1 MRDRMNE
8 RALKVLEQYE
18 LEVGQLRRGRG
29 SYIFDTP
36 QGLRMLCD
44 CTCSEHKAEFQNRV
58 MERMREGGYQ
68 RVDRIVQNREGKLVS
83 EDRDGSR
90 YLVRE
95 WYVGRECDTASES
108 EILAAVE
115 NLARIHQLMQL
126 PDEPELIESFSAPP
140 LTKSLQAQNAELRKI
155 RSFIRRRNQKGSFER
170 LFLQCFPAY
179 YAQAEEALGR
189 LEECGGDGDHPE
201 RTGSVCHGDYDHHH
215 VLLCG
220 YEMATTDFSKCRY
233 DCQITDLYRFMRK
246 ILEKHDWNQRL
257 GMRMLEQ
264 YMRTRPMTAKERRLL
279 YIRMRYPEK
288 FRKLANYYYAGNK
301 AWISGRFLEKLEV
314 LNAQAEKQEAFVRML
329 ER

>member
-1 MRDRMNE
+1 M
-8 RALKVLEQYE
+8 
-18 LEVGQLRRGRG
+18 
-29 SYIFDTP
+29 
-36 QGLRMLCD
+36 
-44 CTCSEHKAEFQNRV
+44 
-58 MERMREGGYQ
+58 
-68 RVDRIVQNREGKLVS
+68 
-83 EDRDGSR
+83 
-90 YLVRE
+90 
-95 WYVGRECDTASES
+95 
-108 EILAAVE
+108 
-115 NLARIHQLMQL
+115 
-126 PDEPELIESFSAPP
+126 
-140 LTKSLQAQNAELRKI
+140 
-155 RSFIRRRNQKGSFER
+155 
-170 LFLQCFPAY
+170 
-179 YAQAEEALGR
+179 
-189 LEECGGDGDHPE
+189 
-201 RTGSVCHGDYDHHH
+201 
-215 VLLCG
+215 LLCG

>member
-1 MRDRMNE
+1 
-8 RALKVLEQYE
+8 
-18 LEVGQLRRGRG
+18 
-29 SYIFDTP
+29 
-36 QGLRMLCD
+36 
-44 CTCSEHKAEFQNRV
+44 
-58 MERMREGGYQ
+58 
-68 RVDRIVQNREGKLVS
+68 
-83 EDRDGSR
+83 
-90 YLVRE
+90 
-95 WYVGRECDTASES
+95 
-108 EILAAVE
+108 
-115 NLARIHQLMQL
+115 MQL

-140 LTKSLQAQNAELRKI
+140 LTKTLQAQNAELRKI

-189 LEECGGDGDHPE
+189 LEECGGMGIIRSAQAASAME
-201 RTGSVCHGDYDHHH
+201 T
-215 VLLCG
+215 
-220 YEMATTDFSKCRY
+220 MTTTMCCCAAMRWRRLIFPNAGMTVRS
-233 DCQITDLYRFMRK
+233 QIYTDSC
-246 ILEKHDWNQRL
+246 EKFLREHDWNQRL

>member
-29 SYIFDTP
+29 SYMFDTP

-83 EDRDGSR
+83 EDRD
-90 YLVRE
+90 
-95 WYVGRECDTASES
+95 DTASES

-140 LTKSLQAQNAELRKI
+140 LTKTLQAQNAELRKI
-155 RSFIRRRNQKGSFER
+155 RSFIRRR
-170 LFLQCFPAY
+170 FL
-179 YAQAEEALGR
+179 
-189 LEECGGDGDHPE
+189 
-201 RTGSVCHGDYDHHH
+201 
-215 VLLCG
+215 
-220 YEMATTDFSKCRY
+220 
-233 DCQITDLYRFMRK
+233 
-246 ILEKHDWNQRL
+246 
-257 GMRMLEQ
+257 
-264 YMRTRPMTAKERRLL
+264 
-279 YIRMRYPEK
+279 
-288 FRKLANYYYAGNK
+288 
-301 AWISGRFLEKLEV
+301 
-314 LNAQAEKQEAFVRML
+314 
-329 ER
+329 

>member
-1 MRDRMNE
+1 MNE

-29 SYIFDTP
+29 SYMFDTP

-126 PDEPELIESFSAPP
+126 PDEPELIESCARSVPLSAGATRRDR
-140 LTKSLQAQNAELRKI
+140 LNVYFCNASRLIMRRRRKRLGGWRSAEGMGII
-155 RSFIRRRNQKGSFER
+155 RS
-170 LFLQCFPAY
+170 
-179 YAQAEEALGR
+179 AQAAFAME
-189 LEECGGDGDHPE
+189 
-201 RTGSVCHGDYDHHH
+201 T
-215 VLLCG
+215 
-220 YEMATTDFSKCRY
+220 MTTIMCCCAAMRWRRPIFPNAGMTVRS
-233 DCQITDLYRFMRK
+233 QICTDSC
-246 ILEKHDWNQRL
+246 
-257 GMRMLEQ
+257 
-264 YMRTRPMTAKERRLL
+264 
-279 YIRMRYPEK
+279 EK
-288 FRKLANYYYAGNK
+288 FLRNTTGTSGLACGCWNSTCGH
-301 AWISGRFLEKLEV
+301 V
-314 LNAQAEKQEAFVRML
+314 P
-329 ER
+329 

>member
-1 MRDRMNE
+1 MNE

-29 SYIFDTP
+29 SYMFDTP

-140 LTKSLQAQNAELRKI
+140 LTKSL
-155 RSFIRRRNQKGSFER
+155 
-170 LFLQCFPAY
+170 
-179 YAQAEEALGR
+179 
-189 LEECGGDGDHPE
+189 
-201 RTGSVCHGDYDHHH
+201 
-215 VLLCG
+215 
-220 YEMATTDFSKCRY
+220 
-233 DCQITDLYRFMRK
+233 
-246 ILEKHDWNQRL
+246 
-257 GMRMLEQ
+257 
-264 YMRTRPMTAKERRLL
+264 
-279 YIRMRYPEK
+279 
-288 FRKLANYYYAGNK
+288 
-301 AWISGRFLEKLEV
+301 
-314 LNAQAEKQEAFVRML
+314 
-329 ER
+329 

>member
-1 MRDRMNE
+1 M
-8 RALKVLEQYE
+8 
-18 LEVGQLRRGRG
+18 
-29 SYIFDTP
+29 
-36 QGLRMLCD
+36 
-44 CTCSEHKAEFQNRV
+44 

>member
-29 SYIFDTP
+29 SYMFDTP

-58 MERMREGGYQ
+58 MERIREGGYQ

-179 YAQAEEALGR
+179 YAQAEEALER

-264 YMRTRPMTAKERRLL
+264 YMRIRPMTAKERRLL